1 MYRGPWSFIRS
12 FPTPNMKILSPPH
25 VPEHVKLRWGSQQRH
40 SYLQPFHSFS
50 RREGKKNNNNA
61 IQATRD
67 SSMHRPRPSQWLVPH
82 RGNGARMHDRG
93 GGVHTLQW
101 LWPWC
106 AAGRCDPSSLC
117 RLSGHMSRARED
129 DSTRLTG
136 GPGLYLPSAT
146 SWWLYPGPALQ
157 CQVAMVMNGHLSDF
171 RQQVRTTRVWLCTTT
186 SHVQTSRRSK
196 FALLFKL
203 AFFHSSLCR
212 QGSASTVDLTWT
224 AHALHGSME
233 SEGRHVQ
240 VRAHSQA

>member
-1 MYRGPWSFIRS
+1 MDMPYEHNNIDIYLICKGMFDLKSLLEQKPKEKVKTTHFFLFLYAEWRNCLLLLMYRGPWSFIRS

-101 LWPWC
+101 PWPWC
-106 AAGRCDPSSLC
+106 AAGRCEPSSLC
-117 RLSGHMSRARED
+117 RLSGHMSRA
-129 DSTRLTG
+129 
-136 GPGLYLPSAT
+136 
-146 SWWLYPGPALQ
+146 
-157 CQVAMVMNGHLSDF
+157 
-171 RQQVRTTRVWLCTTT
+171 
-186 SHVQTSRRSK
+186 
-196 FALLFKL
+196 
-203 AFFHSSLCR
+203 
-212 QGSASTVDLTWT
+212 
-224 AHALHGSME
+224 
-233 SEGRHVQ
+233 
-240 VRAHSQA
+240 

>member
-101 LWPWC
+101 PWPWC

-146 SWWLYPGPALQ
+146 SFFFW
-157 CQVAMVMNGHLSDF
+157 MNKHRLCLFLLIKKGV
-171 RQQVRTTRVWLCTTT
+171 QARTTE
-186 SHVQTSRRSK
+186 
-196 FALLFKL
+196 
-203 AFFHSSLCR
+203 
-212 QGSASTVDLTWT
+212 GSFTK
-224 AHALHGSME
+224 
-233 SEGRHVQ
+233 
-240 VRAHSQA
+240 